1 MAEEKK
7 MSLIQKV
14 IRIRKE
20 FTGLR
25 IEKSGN
31 GPKYDYFQL
40 EDFIPKATDLCELIG
55 VLPVISFASDS
66 ATMTVYDTD
75 SPDTLVITCPM
86 AESKLMNC
94 QPVQNLGASITY
106 LRRYLWMVFLELCVP
121 EKLDA
126 NQTAPN
132 GYQNGYQPR
141 NNPPAQRATVAPQN
155 APQKDPR
162 PAAAPQANAFDPRAI
177 WNECV
182 KFYGYDPS
190 KPPTDKDNKD
200 AMDAAHQLFDP
211 YAKKLEDLTP
221 EKGAAIMQRIEA
233 MRNVKGPEEFQD
245 DAAELGA

>member
-40 EDFIPKATDLCELIG
+40 EDFIPKATDLCEQYG

-66 ATMTVYDTD
+66 AAMTIYDTD

-86 AESKLMNC
+86 AESKLLNC

-106 LRRYLWMVFLELCVP
+106 LRRYLWMQPASAEGYGSSAECSSEGSPSCRRSTGECIRSKGYLE
-121 EKLDA
+121 
-126 NQTAPN
+126 
-132 GYQNGYQPR
+132 
-141 NNPPAQRATVAPQN
+141 
-155 APQKDPR
+155 
-162 PAAAPQANAFDPRAI
+162 
-177 WNECV
+177 
-182 KFYGYDPS
+182 
-190 KPPTDKDNKD
+190 
-200 AMDAAHQLFDP
+200 
-211 YAKKLEDLTP
+211 
-221 EKGAAIMQRIEA
+221 
-233 MRNVKGPEEFQD
+233 
-245 DAAELGA
+245 